1 MSPAA
6 DQLVIESSSQDVVAV
21 CTGELCA
28 ESLSSPSPKDE
39 AHALVAST
47 EKSSPEE
54 AVAPVAP
61 LEIVLL
67 LSPSREKRE
76 APARVEEATAP
87 DEALLSA
94 YAEDSPPW
102 EGEVIVSPL
111 REGDVDIAPVEEPLE
126 EVPPPLPPEEGMGEL
141 FELPKEVPPPLP
153 PEEGMGQLFELPE
166 DVFVRCELPDE
177 PLIPAM
183 EVPPDIRNMLLRRK
197 PHEDM
202 LFERK
207 IPPGIMG
214 SLRYLVQLLF
224 PFLFLFSFS
233 ASEKSWVDFPRACC
247 SLLVGEARMRIRSR
261 SDARIREGSGRR
273 KKKGREVPRTRE
285 GRRVCFLFALSRR

>member
-1 MSPAA
+1 
-6 DQLVIESSSQDVVAV
+6 
-21 CTGELCA
+21 
-28 ESLSSPSPKDE
+28 
-39 AHALVAST
+39 
-47 EKSSPEE
+47 
-54 AVAPVAP
+54 
-61 LEIVLL
+61 
-67 LSPSREKRE
+67 
-76 APARVEEATAP
+76 
-87 DEALLSA
+87 
-94 YAEDSPPW
+94 
-102 EGEVIVSPL
+102 
-111 REGDVDIAPVEEPLE
+111 
-126 EVPPPLPPEEGMGEL
+126 
-141 FELPKEVPPPLP
+141 
-153 PEEGMGQLFELPE
+153 MGQLFELPE

-233 ASEKSWVDFPRACC
+233 ASERSWVDFPRACC
-247 SLLVGEARMRIRSR
+247 PLFVGEARMRIRSR

-285 GRRVCFLFALSRR
+285 GRRVCFLFGFLHRHVICQFGVSLEVVVDGCSEKKDQVILLLSDHGIKRIQTSPWNSARMIGQGR